1 MEKASNNLIK
11 DLKKIKREGS
21 LLFLDNI
28 KIINDAI
35 AHGLK
40 PLYILVE
47 REELNIYNNAQVYKV
62 EKSIIEQ
69 LSDSKTPQGVVC
81 VAEYLQHKVESP
93 KNNFLVLDGL
103 QDPGNVGTLIRT
115 AYACGFNEVFLVD
128 SVKVTNSKLVRS
140 SVGAIFSAKVYE
152 MSRRD
157 FVLFAKK
164 NRLNLLKADMDGEN
178 IFKFADRL
186 ANGDEIHSTRRFR
199 CHSDRSGANLGN
211 VLVGMTPLGVVVG
224 NEGQG
229 VSKEI
234 SDICSL
240 AVKIPMQEGIESL
253 NASVSGAIIM
263 YEINKK
269 RLS

>member
-1 MEKASNNLIK
+1 MEKATNNLIK
-11 DLKKIKREGS
+11 ELKKQKKEGS

-35 AHGLK
+35 VRGLEPK
-40 PLYILVE
+40 YILVE
-47 REELNIYNNAQVYKV
+47 KEDLNIYKNTNVYKV
-62 EKSIIEQ
+62 DKSIIDQ

-81 VAEYLQHKVESP
+81 VAEYLQNKVDKP
-93 KNNFLVLDGL
+93 KDNFLVLDGL

-115 AYACGFNEVFLVD
+115 AYACGFNEVFLID

-152 MSRRD
+152 MSRCD
-157 FVLFAKK
+157 FLDFAKVNK
-164 NRLNLLKADMDGEN
+164 LCLLKADMNGEN
-178 IFKFADRL
+178 IFEFSNKISNAEKSK
-186 ANGDEIHSTRRFR
+186 N
-199 CHSDRSGANLGN
+199 N
-211 VLVGMTPLGVVVG
+211 VTLPLGVVVG

-234 SDICSL
+234 GDICTL
-240 AVKIPMQEGIESL
+240 AVRIPMRDGIESL
-253 NASVSGAIIM
+253 NASISGAIIM

>member
-1 MEKASNNLIK
+1 MEKATNNLIK
-11 DLKKIKREGS
+11 ELKKQKKEGS

-35 AHGLK
+35 VRGLEPK
-40 PLYILVE
+40 YILVE
-47 REELNIYNNAQVYKV
+47 KEDLNIYKNTNVYKV
-62 EKSIIEQ
+62 DKSIIDQ

-81 VAEYLQHKVESP
+81 VAEYLQNKVDKP
-93 KNNFLVLDGL
+93 KDNFLVLDGL

-115 AYACGFNEVFLVD
+115 AYACGFNEVFLID

-152 MSRRD
+152 MSRCD
-157 FVLFAKK
+157 FLDFAKVNK
-164 NRLNLLKADMDGEN
+164 LCLLKADMNGEN
-178 IFKFADRL
+178 IFEFSNKISNAEKSK
-186 ANGDEIHSTRRFR
+186 N
-199 CHSDRSGANLGN
+199 N
-211 VLVGMTPLGVVVG
+211 VTLPLGVVVG

-234 SDICSL
+234 GKLCSL
-240 AVKIPMQEGIESL
+240 SVRIPMQEGIESL
-253 NASVSGAIIM
+253 NASISGAIIM

-269 RLS
+269 RLL

>member
-1 MEKASNNLIK
+1 MDKANNNLIK
-11 DLKKIKREGS
+11 DLKKLKREGS

-35 AHGLK
+35 SHGLK
-40 PLYILVE
+40 PMYILVE
-47 REELNIYNNAQVYKV
+47 KEELNTYKNANVYKV
-62 EKSIIEQ
+62 DKSIIEQ

-81 VAEYLQHKVESP
+81 VAEYLQHKVEIP
-93 KNNFLVLDGL
+93 KDNFLVLDGL

-115 AYACGFNEVFLVD
+115 AYACGFNNVFLID
-128 SVKVTNSKLVRS
+128 SVKATNSKLVRS

-178 IFKFADRL
+178 IFTFTSK
-186 ANGDEIHSTRRFR
+186 SQ
-199 CHSDRSGANLGN
+199 
-211 VLVGMTPLGVVVG
+211 VGVVIG

-234 SDICSL
+234 SDICTH

>member
-1 MEKASNNLIK
+1 MLFYLYNKIMDKATNNLIK
-11 DLKKIKREGS
+11 ELKRIKKEGS

-35 AHGLK
+35 SHGLK
-40 PLYILVE
+40 PKYILVE
-47 REELNIYNNAQVYKV
+47 REELNIYNCDNVYKV
-62 EKSIIEQ
+62 DKTTIDQ

-81 VAEYLQHKVESP
+81 VAEYLQHTVQKP
-93 KNNFLVLDGL
+93 KDNFLVVDGL

-115 AYACGFNEVFLVD
+115 AYACGFNEVFLID

-140 SVGAIFSAKVYE
+140 SVGAIFLAKVYE
-152 MSRRD
+152 MSRSE
-157 FVLFAKK
+157 FVNFAKK
-164 NRLNLLKADMDGEN
+164 NKLCLLKADMDGEN
-178 IFKFADRL
+178 IFTSL
-186 ANGDEIHSTRRFR
+186 TLGDCLTNSAENSNCNQSTLK
-199 CHSDRSGANLGN
+199 NN
-211 VLVGMTPLGVVVG
+211 PIGVVIG

-229 VSKEI
+229 VSEEI
-234 SDICSL
+234 SKICSL
-240 AVKIPMQEGIESL
+240 SVKIPMQEGIESL